1 MTALFVV
8 LFLGQWERREARRSA
23 VTGLGCA
30 LLALVIFG
38 SSQFIIPAMILITWS
53 LLWKKK
59 FYMPKEEQ
67 P

>member
-8 LFLGQWERREARRSA
+8 LFLGQWERQEARRSA

-38 SSQFIIPAMILITWS
+38 SSQFIIGDAPDYLEPAVEKEIL
-53 LLWKKK
+53 
-59 FYMPKEEQ
+59 YA
-67 P
+67 